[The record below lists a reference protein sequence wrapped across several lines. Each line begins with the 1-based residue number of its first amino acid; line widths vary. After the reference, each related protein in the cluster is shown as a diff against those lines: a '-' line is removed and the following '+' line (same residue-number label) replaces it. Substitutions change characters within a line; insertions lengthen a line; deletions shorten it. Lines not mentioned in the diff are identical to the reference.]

1 MIELYRE
8 LYNSKIHEDEK
19 EEIRVAS
26 AIGYSDQENYRAH
39 MSYICEHYAD
49 RTSVITAI
57 NDLDEEK
64 DAALIEK
71 TLNTL
76 EKSNSKVVANYRT
89 TAKKKRDCELR
100 M

>member
-1 MIELYRE
+1 MRYF
-8 LYNSKIHEDEK
+8 
-19 EEIRVAS
+19 
-26 AIGYSDQENYRAH
+26 
-39 MSYICEHYAD
+39 CEHYAV
-49 RTSVITAI
+49 RTSGIAAI

-76 EKSNSKVVANYRT
+76 EKSNPKVVANYRA

-100 M
+100 MQI